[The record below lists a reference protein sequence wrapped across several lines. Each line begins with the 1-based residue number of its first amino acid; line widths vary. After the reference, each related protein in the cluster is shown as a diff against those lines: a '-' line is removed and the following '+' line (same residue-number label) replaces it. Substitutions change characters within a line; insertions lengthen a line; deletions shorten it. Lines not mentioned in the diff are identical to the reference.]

1 MCIQGSINVRG
12 SYNTVQGSQFGVSFE
27 RCNQANY
34 PLEPGKCKTKQQID
48 EWLSRKFLFTFHN
61 EELFIKSE
69 VEGENVVKR
78 QGRIVWN
85 VITPQIR
92 QDYYNYV
99 KVTDLKL
106 RDRVM
111 TIGIDDMDKE
121 RIFSIEEGAVRP
133 YDFKDD
139 V

>member
-1 MCIQGSINVRG
+1 M
-12 SYNTVQGSQFGVSFE
+12 
-27 RCNQANY
+27 
-34 PLEPGKCKTKQQID
+34 
-48 EWLSRKFLFTFHN
+48 
-61 EELFIKSE
+61 
-69 VEGENVVKR
+69 
-78 QGRIVWN
+78 
-85 VITPQIR
+85 ITPQIR